1 MLGASRIS
9 LATARER
16 LSALAVDAAGELD
29 ALSADLFAVVALL
42 GRELPLRRALADS
55 SVAAPAKTALI
66 EALLGERVSAPTL
79 AFLVEVANLRWSRPR
94 DLVDAVETLA
104 VLACFELANADG
116 SLDDV
121 EDQLFR
127 FGRIIEREAVLRD
140 LLTDPAG
147 LEENK
152 RALLA
157 GLLSDK
163 VGPLSLRII
172 TAAAV
177 AAPHRRTLSEA
188 LDRFAR
194 LAADLRQRLNARVTL
209 AVRPDPEQLERL
221 AEALSRVYGK
231 PIGLRVE
238 VDPELLGGLVIRIGD
253 EILDAS
259 VTRRL
264 DIARRGLTA
273 SFKLTPPRPLTITHV
288 R

>member
-16 LSALAVDAAGELD
+16 LSTLAADAAGDLD
-29 ALSADLFAVVALL
+29 ALSSDLFGVVALL

-66 EALLGERVSAPTL
+66 EALLRERVSAPTL

-104 VLACFELANADG
+104 VLACFEQANADG
-116 SLDDV
+116 TLDDV

-127 FGRIIEREAVLRD
+127 FGRIVEREAGLRD
-140 LLTDPAG
+140 ILTDPAG
-147 LEENK
+147 LEVNK

-163 VGPLSLRII
+163 VGPLALRII

-209 AVRPDPEQLERL
+209 AVRPEPEQLERL

-264 DIARRGLTA
+264 DVARRGLTA
-273 SFKLTPPRPLTITHV
+273 SL
-288 R
+288 